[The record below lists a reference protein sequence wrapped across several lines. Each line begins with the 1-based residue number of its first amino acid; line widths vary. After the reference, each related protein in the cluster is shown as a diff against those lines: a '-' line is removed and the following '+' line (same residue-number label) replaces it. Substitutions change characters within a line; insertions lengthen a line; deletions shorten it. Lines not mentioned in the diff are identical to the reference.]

1 MTFPVT
7 NFPLIAWLILI
18 ASILFE
24 VFGMLSLKHSNGFTN
39 ILPTAGAVSCF
50 LMSIWLM
57 SISLKQIEMGITYA
71 VWAAA
76 STALIAVL
84 GMAFYD
90 ESLSI
95 LKTTGIALIVIGVV
109 LLNLSTK

>member
-1 MTFPVT
+1 MYS
-7 NFPLIAWLILI
+7 LIIAWLILI

-24 VFGMLSLKHSNGFTN
+24 VFGMLSLKHSNGFN
-39 ILPTAGAVSCF
+39 NLLPTTGAVSCF

-76 STALIAVL
+76 STAI
-84 GMAFYD
+84 
-90 ESLSI
+90 
-95 LKTTGIALIVIGVV
+95 IALLGIIFYAESIANFKIAGLILVVIGVV
-109 LLNLSTK
+109 LLNLGAKQHD